1 MTLAAPRRVLEV
13 AMEMALTP
21 EILSAVEK
29 KFGLEAAQ
37 AAGMSTSVGGIGP
50 LLRERVI
57 AQKEQG
63 VDVVG
68 VSLLYNTVWSQ
79 AWHDWNHLILE
90 RVSAGRALREILKN
104 ADFTLDLPLFDG
116 RTVNV
121 KVWKAFYGKA
131 PWSIFGLPRNHRR
144 GLPLRRRRAA
154 QHLRH
159 QRLGRTATDCSTV
172 GWWAEAP
179 WRWPKPSGLSRTWLS

>member
-1 MTLAAPRRVLEV
+1 MTLAAPRRILEV

-29 KFGLEAAQ
+29 RFGLEAAQ

-57 AQKEQG
+57 AQKELG

-90 RVSAGRALREILKN
+90 RVPAGRYLREILTD
-104 ADFTLDLPLFDG
+104 AGFTLDLP
-116 RTVNV
+116 
-121 KVWKAFYGKA
+121 
-131 PWSIFGLPRNHRR
+131 S
-144 GLPLRRRRAA
+144 LRRSDGER
-154 QHLRH
+154 
-159 QRLGRTATDCSTV
+159 
-172 GWWAEAP
+172 
-179 WRWPKPSGLSRTWLS
+179 